1 MRQYWWG
8 VENRKKKMSWVAW
21 ERLTLPKSQ
30 GGIGFRDM
38 RAYNQALLAKQAW
51 RLLTNPESLCARLLR
66 AKYYP
71 NGNLVDTVFPSNSSA
86 VWKGIEHGPELVKK
100 GILWRVGNGA
110 SIRTWRDPWIPRAW
124 SRQVI
129 TLKGQNVLT
138 HVSELICP
146 VTGTWDAQL
155 GARFILAR

>member
-1 MRQYWWG
+1 MG
-8 VENRKKKMSWVAW
+8 VENGKKKMAWVAW
-21 ERLTLPKSQ
+21 ERMTLPKSQ

-86 VWKGIEHGPELVKK
+86 VWKGIEHGLEVVKK

-110 SIRTWRDPWIPRAW
+110 SIITWRDPWIPRAPHLLL
-124 SRQVI
+124 SCQEKIVASIEFRI
-129 TLKGQNVLT
+129 SLM
-138 HVSELICP
+138 IMA
-146 VTGTWDAQL
+146 TGS
-155 GARFILAR
+155 

>member
-1 MRQYWWG
+1 MG
-8 VENRKKKMSWVAW
+8 VENRKKKMAWVAW

-30 GGIGFRDM
+30 GGVGFRNM

-100 GILWRVGNGA
+100 GIL
-110 SIRTWRDPWIPRAW
+110 
-124 SRQVI
+124 
-129 TLKGQNVLT
+129 
-138 HVSELICP
+138 
-146 VTGTWDAQL
+146 
-155 GARFILAR
+155 